1 MLQLRQTDLNLQ
13 NYFIG
18 AALAALIGWLGLR
31 QRALSR
37 SGALGAL
44 IVGTAVFGGA
54 GLPGAAL
61 LIGFFVSSSGLSRA
75 GGLRKAQLAAQF
87 SKGSQR
93 DLLQTLANG
102 GVAATAA
109 VVFGASNLDAAW
121 LAMAGALAAAN
132 ADTWST
138 ELGVLAR
145 TLPRRIT
152 NWKPVPTGTSGAI
165 TGWGVL
171 GAIGGAALIALLA
184 GATNWLTGSA
194 HSLPAIALLPLC
206 GVAGA
211 LVDSWLGATVQASY
225 KCEAC
230 GKTTERHPLCQCGG
244 ATCWQSG
251 WHWLGNDAVNFAAT
265 LTGAALAAWAALL
278 LAT

>member
-1 MLQLRQTDLNLQ
+1 LNLQ
-13 NYFIG
+13 NYFTG

-31 QRALSR
+31 QHALSR

-44 IVGTAVFGGA
+44 LIGTAVFGGA
-54 GLPGAAL
+54 GLPGATL
-61 LIGFFVSSSGLSRA
+61 LIGFFVSSSALSRIGSA
-75 GGLRKAQLAAQF
+75 RKAQLTAQF

-102 GVAATAA
+102 GVAAAAA
-109 VVFGASNLDAAW
+109 VVFGYSKLDVVW

-152 NWKPVPTGTSGAI
+152 DWKAVPTGTSGAV
-165 TGWGVL
+165 TSWGTV
-171 GAIGGAALIALLA
+171 GAVVGAGLIALLA
-184 GATNWLTGSA
+184 GAANWLTGAA
-194 HSLPAIALLPLC
+194 HNPLAITLLPIC
-206 GVAGA
+206 GLAGA

-225 KCEAC
+225 QCALC
-230 GKTTERHPLCQCGG
+230 GKTTERHPLCKCGG
-244 ATCWQSG
+244 ATTIQSG

-265 LTGAALAAWAALL
+265 LTGAVLAALAAQL
-278 LAT
+278 LAS

>member
-1 MLQLRQTDLNLQ
+1 MNLQ
-13 NYFIG
+13 NYLIG

-44 IVGTAVFGGA
+44 LVGTAVFGGA
-54 GLPGAAL
+54 GLPGATL
-61 LIGFFVSSSGLSRA
+61 LIGFFVSSSALSRV
-75 GGLRKAQLAAQF
+75 GGLQKAQLAAQF

-102 GVAATAA
+102 GVAAIAA
-109 VVFGASNLDAAW
+109 VVFGALNLEAAW

-152 NWKPVPTGTSGAI
+152 SWKPVPTGTSGAI

-171 GAIGGAALIALLA
+171 SAICGAAVIALLA
-184 GATNWLTGSA
+184 GAASRLTGSA
-194 HSLPAIALLPLC
+194 RSLAAIALLPMC
-206 GVAGA
+206 GLAGA

-225 KCEAC
+225 QC
-230 GKTTERHPLCQCGG
+230 GRCVKITERYPQCKCGG
-244 ATCWQSG
+244 ATNLQSG

-265 LTGAALAAWAALL
+265 ITGAALAAGAALL
-278 LAT
+278 FAA

>member
-1 MLQLRQTDLNLQ
+1 MNLQ
-13 NYFIG
+13 NYFVG

-31 QRALSR
+31 QRALSP

-44 IVGTAVFGGA
+44 LVGTAVFGGA
-54 GLPGAAL
+54 GLPGATL
-61 LIGFFVSSSGLSRA
+61 LIVFFVSSSALSRT

-93 DLLQTLANG
+93 DLMQTLANG
-102 GVAATAA
+102 GVAAAAA

-171 GAIGGAALIALLA
+171 GAIGGAALIALVA
-184 GATNWLTGSA
+184 AAASWLTGAA
-194 HSLPAIALLPLC
+194 HSMAAIALLPLC
-206 GVAGA
+206 GLAGA
-211 LVDSWLGATVQASY
+211 LVDSWLGASLQASY
-225 KCEAC
+225 RCGGCE
-230 GKTTERHPLCQCGG
+230 KITERHPLCKCGG
-244 ATCWQSG
+244 VTSLQSG
-251 WHWLGNDAVNFAAT
+251 LYWLGNDAVNFAAT
-265 LTGAALAAWAALL
+265 ITGAALAAWAAVL
-278 LAT
+278 LAA

>member
-1 MLQLRQTDLNLQ
+1 MNLQ

-18 AALAALIGWLGLR
+18 AVLATLIGWLGLR
-31 QRALSR
+31 QHALSR
-37 SGALGAL
+37 SGVLGAL
-44 IVGTAVFGGA
+44 LVGTAVFGGA
-54 GLPGAAL
+54 GFPGAVL
-61 LIGFFVSSSGLSRA
+61 LIGFFVSSSGLSRV

-102 GVAATAA
+102 GVAAAAA
-109 VVFGASNLDAAW
+109 VVFGASGLDAAW

-145 TLPRRIT
+145 TFPRRIT
-152 NWKPVPTGTSGAI
+152 NWKPVPTGTSGAL

-171 GAIGGAALIALLA
+171 GAIGGGGLIALLA

-194 HSLPAIALLPLC
+194 HSLAAIALLPMC
-206 GVAGA
+206 GLVGA

-225 KCEAC
+225 QCGGCE
-230 GKTTERHPLCQCGG
+230 KTTERHPLCKCGG
-244 ATCWQSG
+244 ATHLQSG

>member
-1 MLQLRQTDLNLQ
+1 MNLQ
-13 NYFIG
+13 NYFVG

-44 IVGTAVFGGA
+44 LVGTAVFGGA
-54 GLPGAAL
+54 GLPGATL
-61 LIGFFVSSSGLSRA
+61 LIGFIVSASALSRT
-75 GGLRKAQLAAQF
+75 GSLRKAQLAAQF

-93 DLLQTLANG
+93 DLMQALANG

-109 VVFGASNLDAAW
+109 VVFGASTLDAAW

-145 TLPRRIT
+145 TPPRRIT
-152 NWKPVPTGTSGAI
+152 NWKTVPTGTSGAI

-184 GATNWLTGSA
+184 AAVSWFTGAA
-194 HSLPAIALLPLC
+194 HSMALIALLPLC
-206 GVAGA
+206 GLAGA
-211 LVDSWLGATVQASY
+211 LVDSWLGATVQESY
-225 KCEAC
+225 RCGECE
-230 GKTTERHPLCQCGG
+230 KTNERHPLCKCGG
-244 ATCWQSG
+244 TTRLQSG
-251 WHWLGNDAVNFAAT
+251 WRWLGVGNCTISRLETFLARQAVRFVAKAP
-265 LTGAALAAWAALL
+265 GYDG
-278 LAT
+278 